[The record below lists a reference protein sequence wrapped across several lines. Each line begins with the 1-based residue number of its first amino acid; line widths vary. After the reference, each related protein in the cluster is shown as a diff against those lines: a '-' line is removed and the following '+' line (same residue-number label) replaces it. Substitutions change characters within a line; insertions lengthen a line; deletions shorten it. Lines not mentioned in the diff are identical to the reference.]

1 MNGTYCKSAYRFFK
15 EYDEKDQQ
23 KSKVLKTSLVRHD
36 CERSQ
41 ASFLTG

>member
-1 MNGTYCKSAYRFFK
+1 MDDIHGKIASIFK

>member
-23 KSKVLKTSLVRHD
+23 KSKVIKRPKL
-36 CERSQ
+36 
-41 ASFLTG
+41 